1 MENLTERIFEESF
14 KLSVSVGD
22 ILKIPLIVLLIG
34 NIFYAFMLVL
44 KVKILVDTVEAEGN
58 SKIKKLVYLNLLISI
73 LIGIV
78 GTIII
83 ILA

>member
-1 MENLTERIFEESF
+1 MENLTEKIFEESY
-14 KLSVSVGD
+14 KVSISIGD
-22 ILKIPLIVLLIG
+22 ILKIPLIVILIG

-44 KVKILVDTVEAEGN
+44 KVKILVDTVEAQGN

-78 GTIII
+78 GTVII

>member
-78 GTIII
+78 GTVII

>member
-14 KLSVSVGD
+14 KLNVSVGD

>member
-1 MENLTERIFEESF
+1 MENLTEKIFEESY
-14 KLSVSVGD
+14 KVSISIGD
-22 ILKIPLIVLLIG
+22 ILKIPLIVILIG

>member
-14 KLSVSVGD
+14 KLSINVGD
-22 ILKIPLIVLLIG
+22 ILKIPLIVILIG

-78 GTIII
+78 GTIIT

>member
-1 MENLTERIFEESF
+1 MENLTEKIFEESY
-14 KLSVSVGD
+14 KVSISIGD
-22 ILKIPLIVLLIG
+22 ILKIPLIVILIG

-44 KVKILVDTVEAEGN
+44 KVKILVDTVEAQGN

-73 LIGIV
+73 LIGII
-78 GTIII
+78 GTVII